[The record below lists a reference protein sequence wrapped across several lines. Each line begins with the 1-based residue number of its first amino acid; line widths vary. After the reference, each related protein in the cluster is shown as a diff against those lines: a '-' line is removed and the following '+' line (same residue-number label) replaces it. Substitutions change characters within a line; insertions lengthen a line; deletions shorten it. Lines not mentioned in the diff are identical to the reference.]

1 MLDRGNK
8 KWSSSIMMPE
18 LSEGLKQIFE
28 DEKNVKKPILSEDQQ
43 EEIQST
49 INEAIEF
56 QLSIEITYYKA
67 KRLHTLKGKIIKI
80 DHLQTQIHTG
90 EDINYLA
97 TKDIIEVKIV

>member
-18 LSEGLKQIFE
+18 LSKGLQQIFE
-28 DEKNVKKPILSEDQQ
+28 EEKNIKKPILSEDQQ
-43 EEIQST
+43 DELQRT

-67 KRLHTLKGKIIKI
+67 KRLHTLNG
-80 DHLQTQIHTG
+80 
-90 EDINYLA
+90 
-97 TKDIIEVKIV
+97 